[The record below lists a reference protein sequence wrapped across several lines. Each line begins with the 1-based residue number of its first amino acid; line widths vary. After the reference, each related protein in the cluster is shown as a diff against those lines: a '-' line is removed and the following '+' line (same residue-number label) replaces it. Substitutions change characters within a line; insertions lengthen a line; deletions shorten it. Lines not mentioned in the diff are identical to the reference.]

1 MPPPT
6 SQARADRPRS
16 AQDFAAPEHLDR
28 ALYVATPKGWLA
40 LLTLM
45 AMMGAVVAWAALGE
59 VATYVHGDGI
69 VMGRGGTVFDAASPE
84 GGRLV
89 RIAPSLGD
97 PVSAGDVVAEI
108 ENLEITERYANAL
121 ALAEERM
128 RTLRDREA
136 EAREENA
143 LLDRHMA
150 QQRANLDM
158 LERTGRELIET
169 AGARLLGNSTLF
181 EEGLV
186 ARTEIEEN
194 EEAVDLARRNLV
206 EVLRRRDDLASEALQ
221 RRNGLRIRVD
231 EATAQLL
238 EAQRQVKELETRIEM
253 WRIRTP
259 VSGRVTE
266 IKAQVGEVLQ
276 PGESVLG
283 IRTGNE
289 GLDVLIYVTT
299 VDGKRVEPGMPARVS
314 PNTVRHVEYG
324 YMTGV
329 VESISEFPASIDSM
343 AAVLQNEELAETFA
357 RRGTPYVGRVALTP
371 DPTSASG
378 FAWTSARGAEVH
390 ITAGTVARV
399 EIEVERQPPIALVI
413 PLVKEGLGY

>member
-1 MPPPT
+1 M
-6 SQARADRPRS
+6 PRS
-16 AQDFAAPEHLDR
+16 AHDLAAPQHLDR

-45 AMMGAVVAWAALGE
+45 AMMGAVVAWAVLGE

-69 VMGRGGTVFDAASPE
+69 VMSRGGTVFDAASPE
-84 GGRLV
+84 GGRLA
-89 RIAPSLGD
+89 RIAPKLGD

-108 ENLEITERYANAL
+108 DNPETKERHANAL
-121 ALAEERM
+121 ALVEERT

-143 LLDRHMA
+143 LLDQHLA

-169 AGARLLGNSTLF
+169 VRARLRGNLALF
-181 EEGLV
+181 EDGLV
-186 ARTEIEEN
+186 ARTEIEDN
-194 EEAVDLARRNLV
+194 EEAVDLERRNLF

-221 RRNGLRIRVD
+221 RRNDLRIRVD
-231 EATAQLL
+231 ETTAQLL
-238 EAQRQVKELETRIEM
+238 EAQRRVKELETLIET

-283 IRTGNE
+283 IRTGDE

-324 YMTGV
+324 YLIGR
-329 VESISEFPASIDSM
+329 VESISEFPASVDSM
-343 AAVLQNEELAETFA
+343 AAVLQNQELAETFA
-357 RRGTPYVGRVALTP
+357 SRGTPYAGRIALLP
-371 DPTSASG
+371 DPTTASG
-378 FAWTSARGAEVH
+378 FAWTSARGAEVQ

-399 EIEVERQPPIALVI
+399 EIEVERQAPITLVI
-413 PLVKEGLGY
+413 PLIREGLGY